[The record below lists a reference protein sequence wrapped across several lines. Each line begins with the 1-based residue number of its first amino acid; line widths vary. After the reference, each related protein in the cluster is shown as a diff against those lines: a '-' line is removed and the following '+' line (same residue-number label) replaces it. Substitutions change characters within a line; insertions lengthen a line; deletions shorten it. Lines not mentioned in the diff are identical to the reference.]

1 MSAINKAKTRRQVT
15 DEARQAGLEGRWEE
29 AIAINRELIQ
39 RDPKDTEAHNRLGR
53 ALLEFRDYTGAYES
67 YSNALK
73 SDPANLI
80 ARRNLRRLELLRQD
94 HQDGDGTLRDDS
106 VAFPRSLVF
115 IEEVGKTWVTELTN
129 PAPSSLLAGIYA
141 GQQLELSIEGDRL
154 VVKLADGTRVG
165 EIERKTGDRVIE
177 LMAGGNMYE
186 VYALGLTAASLRA
199 ILREVYRDPSQ
210 AGRMSFPRQITES
223 RAYLKERD
231 LIRQRDES
239 DFYVD
244 DDEDGDDDAPV
255 KASDDGDDDDAVES
269 EAADAEIEEDVT
281 VAADEDEESGI

>member
-1 MSAINKAKTRRQVT
+1 MSAVRKSKTRRQVT
-15 DEARQAGLEGRWEE
+15 DEARQAGLDGRWEV
-29 AIAINRELIQ
+29 AIAINRDLIQ
-39 RDPKDTEAHNRLGR
+39 RDAKDTEAHNRLGR
-53 ALLEFRDYTGAYES
+53 SLLEFRDYSGAYES

-80 ARRNLRRLELLRQD
+80 ARRNLRRLELLRQA
-94 HQDGDGTLRDDS
+94 HSDGDGTRRDDT

-129 PAPSSLLAGIYA
+129 PAPTSLLAGIYA
-141 GQQLELSIEGDRL
+141 GQQLKLSIEDGRV
-154 VVKLADGTRVG
+154 VVKLADGARVG

-177 LMAGGNMYE
+177 LMAGGNQYD

-199 ILREVYRDPSQ
+199 ILREVFRDPSQ
-210 AGRMSFPRQITES
+210 AGRMSFPRQIAES

-244 DDEDGDDDAPV
+244 DEDDADEEAPAKARDDGEDDDA
-255 KASDDGDDDDAVES
+255 AES
-269 EAADAEIEEDVT
+269 EPAEEVVG
-281 VAADEDEESGI
+281 VAAEEDEEAGI

>member
-1 MSAINKAKTRRQVT
+1 LSTGSKNKTRRQVT
-15 DEARQAGLEGRWEE
+15 EDARQAGLDGRWEE
-29 AIAINRELIQ
+29 AIAINRELIL
-39 RDPKDTEAHNRLGR
+39 RDAKDTPAHNRLGR
-53 ALLEFRDYTGAYES
+53 SLLEFRDYSGAYDS
-67 YSNALK
+67 FSNALK

-80 ARRNLRRLELLRQD
+80 ARRNLRRLELLRQE
-94 HQDGDGTLRDDS
+94 QTDGDGTLREDS

-129 PAPSSLLAGIYA
+129 PAPTSLLAGIYA
-141 GQQLELSIEGDRL
+141 GQQLELSIEDGRL

-177 LMAGGNMYE
+177 LMAGGNVYE
-186 VYALGLTAASLRA
+186 VYALGLTAASLRT
-199 ILREVYRDPSQ
+199 ILREVFRDPSQ
-210 AGRMSFPRQITES
+210 AGRMSFPRQITET

-244 DDEDGDDDAPV
+244 DEDDADEEAPV
-255 KASDDGDDDDAVES
+255 KASDDGEDDDAPES
-269 EAADAEIEEDVT
+269 ERAETEVVGAPAED
-281 VAADEDEESGI
+281 DEESGI